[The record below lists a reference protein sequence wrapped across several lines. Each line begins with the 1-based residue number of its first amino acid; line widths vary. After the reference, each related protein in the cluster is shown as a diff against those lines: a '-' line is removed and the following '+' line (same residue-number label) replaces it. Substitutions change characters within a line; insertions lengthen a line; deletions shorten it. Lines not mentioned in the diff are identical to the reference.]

1 MKNFI
6 KNKLLSLLYFIEVYF
21 KPRTRNKTSPIDIY
35 YENLSLDCYKFFEK
49 EMKNSSI
56 FLKPI
61 DIRKFAISQSLK
73 KANTSNDLFLEFG
86 VFRGDSI
93 NLFSEFLRKKNLTI

>member
-1 MKNFI
+1 MKKFI
-6 KNKLLSLLYFIEVYF
+6 KNKLISFVHFLEVYF
-21 KPRTRNKTSPIDIY
+21 KLRVRNKTSPIDIY

-73 KANTSNDLFLEFG
+73 KTKMTSF
-86 VFRGDSI
+86 
-93 NLFSEFLRKKNLTI
+93 